1 MFFLLRMV
9 FWLSL
14 AFLLLPSGARQTATV
29 SGAKT
34 AHDAVRAAPR
44 ADHSSAR
51 AKSARL
57 AHPSQDTLSAADLTP
72 AWRGPRGDIHKKNG
86 A

>member
-14 AFLLLPSGARQTATV
+14 AFLLLPSGAKQTVPGVKTV
-29 SGAKT
+29 
-34 AHDAVRAAPR
+34 HDRAAPHDNR
-44 ADHSSAR
+44 ATATASTKR
-51 AKSARL
+51 ARL
-57 AHPSQDTLSAADLTP
+57 ARSSQDTLTAADLAP
-72 AWRGPRGDIHKKNG
+72 AWHGPRDIHKKDG